1 MQYKSLD
8 VLENVMVAENIYKL
22 TLKGEYE
29 VKPGQFF
36 MLKSWEDEPI
46 LSRPFSIYDKGEDY
60 ISFLYEVKGKGT
72 EKLSRLKKEDKVKA
86 LGPLGNGM
94 DISRIKGKVALIGG
108 GIGIA
113 PLAYFAKKIEADVD
127 IYFGFRDEV
136 YGIEN
141 LRNKELFITTE
152 SGRVGYKGYV
162 TDIFNPFDYNLVIT
176 CGPLVMM
183 DKVKRICEKTATPL
197 YLLMESKMACGIGA
211 CLVCACK
218 TKDGMRRVCKDGPIF
233 KGEEVVLDA

>member
-1 MQYKSLD
+1 MQYSSLK
-8 VLENVMVAENIYKL
+8 VLENREISRNIFKL
-22 TLKGEYE
+22 TLKGKYE

-36 MLKSWEDEPI
+36 MLKSWEEPI
-46 LSRPFSIYDKGEDY
+46 LSRPFSIYDKGENY

-72 EKLSRLKKEDKVKA
+72 EKLAKLKNQDTVKV

-94 DISRIKGKVALIGG
+94 DISSIKGKVALVGG

-113 PLAYFAKKIEADVD
+113 PLVYFAKNIEADVD

-141 LRNKELFITTE
+141 LKCKNLYISTE
-152 SGRVGYKGYV
+152 SGKVGYKGYI
-162 TDIFNPFDYNLVIT
+162 TDIFNPFEYNLVIT

-183 DKVKRICEKTATPL
+183 KKVKDVCKKTATPL

-211 CLVCACK
+211 CLVCTCK
-218 TKDGMRRVCKDGPIF
+218 TKDGMKRVCKDGPIF
-233 KGEEVVLDA
+233 KGEEVVFDA